1 MAAAESLLATAF
13 TGAASSMGVSS
24 LLVMVVIDDVV
35 EEVIFVILAKRE
47 VQQEFFRFRWRAK
60 TASGGRR
67 SQISKDPK
75 SFVCRS
81 QAKTAGTL
89 HTVQASP
96 ILKLVRPMAMAA
108 MQLTAA
114 RGAML
119 APFTR
124 RWTSNVGAYFP
135 RRLTSGRECSSYRY
149 RNGRRS
155 LSTAPASTSSL
166 SFPTSGID
174 QRYRCTPSSN
184 STTIYRT
191 VHMSMSSSA
200 TTAADNNNNSEIDP
214 PKDELEFQAETR
226 QLLDIVTHSLY
237 TDKEVFLREL
247 VSNASDALEKLRH
260 IQATGTLSG
269 ATSATTGNN
278 DENEDDVPLEIRITT
293 DEASNTLTITDT
305 GIGMTKA
312 EMISNLGTIARSGS
326 KAFVEGM
333 KIKKALDDATDLD
346 PYGQGIIGKF
356 GVGFY
361 SGFMVADKVD
371 VRSKSA
377 GKVAN
382 DEATIST
389 DDHHHRA
396 FVWESTGTGKYSIS
410 PLASEIRQDRGTSV
424 VLHLKPEMAQY
435 SNESAVESILKK
447 YSNFVGFP
455 IYLNGNRVN
464 TMDAIWLQ
472 DPKSVDEEKHS
483 DFYKYV
489 SHMYDEPLS
498 TIHFRVDAPLDIKA
512 LFYIPSFHQEK
523 YGMGRMESGVS
534 LYSRKILIEAKC
546 MDILPEWCRFIKGVV
561 DSEDLPL
568 SISRE
573 KPQDSALVGKMR
585 KALTRKVI
593 SHLTTM
599 MK

>member
-1 MAAAESLLATAF
+1 MATMQLATAR
-13 TGAASSMGVSS
+13 AALLAPAARRWGVCSLRKSS
-24 LLVMVVIDDVV
+24 LR
-35 EEVIFVILAKRE
+35 RE
-47 VQQEFFRFRWRAK
+47 TGRFHD
-60 TASGGRR
+60 GRR
-67 SQISKDPK
+67 PLFSTVSGSMSTDSVSLSALFALSCPSS
-75 SFVCRS
+75 SFGHDR
-81 QAKTAGTL
+81 
-89 HTVQASP
+89 
-96 ILKLVRPMAMAA
+96 
-108 MQLTAA
+108 
-114 RGAML
+114 
-119 APFTR
+119 
-124 RWTSNVGAYFP
+124 
-135 RRLTSGRECSSYRY
+135 RY
-149 RNGRRS
+149 RSAHSSHNDTNYQIAH
-155 LSTAPASTSSL
+155 LSTSTSSTTTDTD
-166 SFPTSGID
+166 SNINPENID
-174 QRYRCTPSSN
+174 P
-184 STTIYRT
+184 
-191 VHMSMSSSA
+191 
-200 TTAADNNNNSEIDP
+200 P
-214 PKDELEFQAETR
+214 PKDEMEFQAETR

-269 ATSATTGNN
+269 TATSTTA
-278 DENEDDVPLEIRITT
+278 ENEDDVPLEIRITT

-305 GIGMTKA
+305 GIGMTKR

-333 KIKKALDDATDLD
+333 KIKKALDDASDLD
-346 PYGQGIIGKF
+346 PLGQGIIGKF

-361 SGFMVADKVD
+361 SGFMVADQVD

-377 GKVAN
+377 GKVADDN
-382 DEATIST
+382 STNTT
-389 DDHHHRA
+389 DDHHHHHPA

-410 PLASEIRQDRGTSV
+410 PLSPDIRQDRGTSV

-435 SNESAVESILKK
+435 SNESTVESILKK

-455 IYLNGNRVN
+455 IFLNGNRVN

-472 DPKSVDEEKHS
+472 DPKSVEEEKHS
-483 DFYKYV
+483 EFYKYV
-489 SHMYDEPLS
+489 SHMHDEPLS

-546 MDILPEWCRFIKGVV
+546 LDILPEWCRFIKGVV

-585 KALTRKVI
+585 KALTRKII